1 MNEKIQI
8 CLSKDEAI
16 ILFEF
21 LSRFSEKEVLEI
33 ADQSE
38 ERVLLNVLCDLE
50 KTLVEPFVA
59 NYQKILKKSR
69 ERIRDG
75 I

>member
-21 LSRFSEKEVLEI
+21 LSRFTEKEVLEI

-38 ERVLLNVLCDLE
+38 ERVLLNVLRDLE

-59 NYQKILKKSR
+59 NYQEIVKKSR

>member
-21 LSRFSEKEVLEI
+21 LSRFTEKEVLEI

-59 NYQKILKKSR
+59 NYQEIVKKSR